1 MKYLENIKSPDD
13 LKKLDIPALKITAQ
27 EIREKIIDVV
37 SKNGGHL
44 APSLGAIELTL
55 ALHYVYDA
63 PKDKIIWDVGHQA
76 YAHKLLT
83 GRLKTF
89 DTLRQYGGISGF
101 PKRAESEYDVFGA
114 GHASTSISA
123 ALGIVAARDLKR
135 ENFKVVAIIGD
146 GALTGGMALE
156 GLNNAGHLEKDILI
170 VLNDNKMSIAK
181 NVGAFRRYLTKI
193 TSIPTYHKLRS
204 DVWDLVNKLPHTLV
218 SKEITE
224 LAHKIGDGLKNLIV
238 PTMLFEGLGF
248 EYFGPVDGHNISD
261 LIDIFQKI
269 KRIRGPKL
277 VHIITK
283 KGKGYY
289 PAEVDPTHFHGLG
302 KFDKDTGLSVTG
314 KQLPSYSKVF
324 GNIMIDLAK
333 EDKKIVAITAAMPA
347 GTGLDDFALEFPERL
362 FDVGIAEQHAVTFAA
377 GLATE
382 GMKPVVVLYSTFL
395 QRAYDQVIHDVCLQ
409 NLPVIFCI
417 DRAGVVGEDG
427 PTHHGTFDLSYL
439 RPIPNMVIM
448 APKDEIEMEDMLY
461 TAVNYGKGPIAIRY
475 PRGKVYGLQKMKKPN
490 KLPIGKSKLLK
501 QGKDILIIAVGSM
514 VYPSLDAAKILS
526 ERGTETAVINA
537 RFIKPIDEGLIK
549 KEIKG
554 KKLIITIEENT
565 IKAGFGTAVL
575 EFLQEINVKINT
587 LNIGIPDRFIE
598 HGNQKLLRE
607 KLGLTALGIVKRV
620 GEYLNG
626 RKL

>member
-123 ALGIVAARDLKR
+123 ALGIVVARDLKR

-575 EFLQEINVKINT
+575 EFLQEVNVKINT